1 MPGTSARRNFRGKE
15 RHRKVPAG
23 HVVLIEYAPFIEGF
37 LNALAAGVMT
47 GALFGLMCAGVGLI
61 YGVMGVVNFAQGE
74 FMMLGMYV
82 ALFLAN
88 FILQSA
94 LGPIVGPFVA
104 ALLAGPVIFCLGRI
118 THATLLRAVT
128 GVRGATQEAAGHY
141 AQLILTLGLSLIL
154 ANGGLI
160 AFGSTPAVVG
170 TPLTTKAFQI
180 ELLGDGDVTLFLNK
194 DRVVVTVLSVALAA
208 LLWVFVHSTRT
219 GRAMRAAADN
229 PDAATYVGIDVDRQ
243 HRLACSIGVAT
254 TAIAGGLLATYLS
267 FQPYIGVDFVIVMYA
282 GVVLGG
288 VGSIL
293 GAFWGGM
300 VIGLVQQLSG
310 LFLDLQLQSTAIFV
324 VFLLVLLFRPQGLF
338 GRSAERT

>member
-1 MPGTSARRNFRGKE
+1 M
-15 RHRKVPAG
+15 
-23 HVVLIEYAPFIEGF
+23 LIEYAPQIEGF

-74 FMMLGMYV
+74 FMMLGMYA
-82 ALFLAN
+82 ALFLTN
-88 FILQSA
+88 LVLQSL
-94 LGPIVGPFVA
+94 LGNIVGPFTA
-104 ALLAGPVIFCLGRI
+104 ALLAGPIVFCLGWLA
-118 THATLLRAVT
+118 HAGLLRLVT
-128 GVRGATQEAAGHY
+128 GIRGATQEAAGHY

-160 AFGSTPAVVG
+160 VFGSTPAVVR
-170 TPLTTKAFQI
+170 TPISTKAFQF
-180 ELLGDGDVTLFLNK
+180 ELLGDGDVTLFLNQG
-194 DRVVVTVLSVALAA
+194 RVVVTVVAIALAA
-208 LLWVFVHSTRT
+208 LLWLFVHSTRT

-229 PDAATYVGIDVDRQ
+229 ADAATYVGIDVDRQ
-243 HRLACSIGVAT
+243 HRLAFAIGVAT

-267 FQPYIGVDFVIVMYA
+267 FQPYIGTDFVIVMYA

-300 VIGLVQQLSG
+300 VIGMVQQLSG